1 MEFLLLLHD
10 GGCCFRDLSVGN
22 LLVNGREENVL
33 QFSLIDT
40 ARMRC
45 YRKGLHVKHRVS
57 DLKRLILK
65 LAPPLQEIFMNKYM
79 KRLKK
84 KYTSAQRLSLKLY
97 ALKTDVK
104 RLKRRLRKKL
114 AKSE

>member
-1 MEFLLLLHD
+1 
-10 GGCCFRDLSVGN
+10 
-22 LLVNGREENVL
+22 
-33 QFSLIDT
+33 
-40 ARMRC
+40 MRC
-45 YRKGLHVKHRVS
+45 HRKALPIKQRVS

-65 LAPPLQEIFMNKYM
+65 LAPALQEIFMNKYM